1 MTFYKKGYRKLFIHF
16 NNNVNIKHNFSTLDI
31 NRGSLKKQTK
41 EKFEEVWK
49 NIIRKKYIKKI
60 VDIFEIEEEK
70 KKKNKDNYVNVDL
83 YDKYVNADLYDNYV
97 NVDLSDEHK
106 KCNNHNSYRKIDEK
120 NVKGIQ
126 LVDGSRK
133 NIQNDEYTC
142 DDNQIVD
149 PPRTCYF
156 VVGSEGVGKKF
167 IIEKAK
173 EIFVNN
179 PNNVQYGDCHNSEM
193 KKKKKKKKKNIF
205 FEYDCRE
212 MNDIN
217 FSMKIYTLEYC
228 LRYTLL
234 KELND
239 DIINNY
245 INLKDIYDKMIY
257 KDNINKS
264 YNMLSRWRD
273 FFIHIYENPQ
283 LYDYFNEKDLKEI
296 NKYQIMIKEN
306 KYNYETW
313 YAFLDM
319 LLKKLKVKVF
329 CNYFNH
335 FSAYLYFFKM
345 LAHYEEY
352 DYYKKNTNNIL
363 INYSN
368 GKFIYTYFLYILG
381 NLQHIYNYNFFFLF
395 YNFHLFLLS
404 TQPIKDF
411 NFFVNFLKHNIYSHT
426 YRFPMVIH
434 AIKNLEIMKSI
445 FMYNNIIIK
454 WIRDKHVVNETT
466 SRHMEKAQHNDL
478 YLKKIPC
485 YPNIKNKNNKNNCNN
500 NMCFNKDL
508 QYSIRERINNNM
520 NISSLHNLD
529 DNKYAENQQNFEE
542 STFNMTNII
551 KNQTDKKKENI
562 EKYYYYKKYQDTLSN
577 KQLKDMHI
585 NTYNTSE
592 EYELIINNI
601 IEIDDFSYDMIKS
614 ILIPY
619 FTNNQDICNYIYKY
633 IGGNI
638 KLIKIICKSLFELN
652 QQFDECEIIKQI
664 ENARKENIT
673 YDMDEEEEDILN
685 SPKKTIEQIITYKKK
700 EKEKLFLKDLCEQVL
715 HNFILNFEQKIIQFF
730 SLPNIEKMK
739 INQYD
744 KEANDKYNN
753 NNNNNNNNNYNYNN
767 YNNDDDKIKQTNDK
781 KSNHEHN
788 VQNNKPLNFIQFY
801 FTIFETIRYFLKKQK
816 VFCYNII
823 NLNNPILLGLI
834 DVNIIHYNYQ
844 DKYLELTNKFYHIL
858 LLNYIEL
865 KYKQYPFKLRVQY
878 NVNYM
883 LNYKIIEHEYKLLEC
898 KN

>member
-1 MTFYKKGYRKLFIHF
+1 MIFFKKGYRKLFINF
-16 NNNVNIKHNFSTLDI
+16 NYNVIIKHDFSTLDI
-31 NRGSLKKQTK
+31 NRVTLKKQRK
-41 EKFEEVWK
+41 ENFQNVWK

-60 VDIFEIEEEK
+60 VDIFEMEEEK
-70 KKKNKDNYVNVDL
+70 KKKKKKEEYVNVDL
-83 YDKYVNADLYDNYV
+83 YDED
-97 NVDLSDEHK
+97 K
-106 KCNNHNSYRKIDEK
+106 KCDDYNRKMDE

-126 LVDGSRK
+126 YVDSLRK
-133 NIQNDEYTC
+133 NIQNDEYKC
-142 DDNQIVD
+142 NDNEIVD
-149 PPRTCYF
+149 LPTTCYF

-173 EIFVNN
+173 EIYVNSC
-179 PNNVQYGDCHNSEM
+179 NNEI
-193 KKKKKKKKKNIF
+193 KKKKKKNIF

-217 FSMKIYTLEYC
+217 FCMKIYKLEYS
-228 LRYTLL
+228 LRYKLL

-239 DIINNY
+239 DIINNC
-245 INLKDIYDKMIY
+245 INLRDIYHYMIY

-264 YNMLSRWRD
+264 YNMLSKWRD
-273 FFIHIYENPQ
+273 FFIHIYEHPQ
-283 LYDYFNEKDLKEI
+283 LYDYFNENDLKEI
-296 NKYQIMIKEN
+296 NNYQNMIKEN

-313 YAFLDM
+313 FSFLDM
-319 LLKKLKVKVF
+319 LLKKLKVKAF
-329 CNYFNH
+329 CNYYNH
-335 FSAYLYFFKM
+335 FSAYLYFFK
-345 LAHYEEY
+345 LLSDYEEY
-352 DYYKKNTNNIL
+352 DYYKKYTNNIL
-363 INYSN
+363 INYTN

-395 YNFHLFLLS
+395 YHFHLFLLS
-404 TQPIKDF
+404 TQPIRDF
-411 NFFVNFLKHNIYSHT
+411 NFFVNFLKYNIYSHT
-426 YRFPMVIH
+426 YRFPILIH

-454 WIRDKHVVNETT
+454 WIRDKNVIIQTKMTHI
-466 SRHMEKAQHNDL
+466 EKVQSKDL
-478 YLKKIPC
+478 YLKKSNC
-485 YPNIKNKNNKNNCNN
+485 NHNIKNNNNKNNCNSN
-500 NMCFNKDL
+500 LCFSKDD

-520 NISSLHNLD
+520 NISSFHNLH
-529 DNKYAENQQNFEE
+529 DNKYDQNQHNFEE
-542 STFNMTNII
+542 NTSNRFSII
-551 KNQTDKKKENI
+551 KKKTEQKKKEYI
-562 EKYYYYKKYQDTLSN
+562 EKYHCYKKYQEALSN
-577 KQLKDMHI
+577 NELKHMYI

-592 EYELIINNI
+592 EYALIIDNI

-614 ILIPY
+614 ILIPH

-638 KLIKIICKSLFELN
+638 KLIKIICKSLYELH
-652 QQFDECEIIKQI
+652 QQFDEHEIIKQI
-664 ENARKENIT
+664 EEARKENIT
-673 YDMDEEEEDILN
+673 YDMDEEEDDILN
-685 SPKKTIEQIITYKKK
+685 SPKKSIEQIITYKKN

-730 SLPNIEKMK
+730 TLPNIEKMK

-744 KEANDKYNN
+744 KKTNEKDYNNINNINN
-753 NNNNNNNNNYNYNN
+753 NN
-767 YNNDDDKIKQTNDK
+767 KIKQTNDN

-788 VQNNKPLNFIQFY
+788 IQNNKPLNFIQFY

-865 KYKQYPFKLRVQY
+865 KYKQYPLKLRIQY
-878 NVNYM
+878 NVNYI